1 MKTTK
6 KNLSDTRV
14 EVKVTLDATDL
25 QAAREQALARLAKDL
40 KVQGFRKGKA
50 PLSLVEKQIS
60 PNEIANE
67 TIDVAVRTN
76 ISKAFEAEKQPPI
89 AVTNVAVTK
98 YVPGESAEFTATAD
112 VLPDIK
118 LGDYKKLGAKMDHME
133 PTDADVQEIIDNITK
148 AYSEKTATKKKA
160 ESGDE
165 VIIDFVGKRE
175 NGEEFAGG
183 SAKDHHLELGSGQFI
198 PGFED
203 AIIGHESG
211 DKFDIKV
218 TFPKIIPRRVSL
230 VSRPCLKHW
239 LNRLTK

>member
-76 ISKAFEAEKQPPI
+76 ISKA
-89 AVTNVAVTK
+89 
-98 YVPGESAEFTATAD
+98 
-112 VLPDIK
+112 
-118 LGDYKKLGAKMDHME
+118 
-133 PTDADVQEIIDNITK
+133 
-148 AYSEKTATKKKA
+148 
-160 ESGDE
+160 
-165 VIIDFVGKRE
+165 
-175 NGEEFAGG
+175 
-183 SAKDHHLELGSGQFI
+183 
-198 PGFED
+198 
-203 AIIGHESG
+203 
-211 DKFDIKV
+211 
-218 TFPKIIPRRVSL
+218 
-230 VSRPCLKHW
+230 
-239 LNRLTK
+239 